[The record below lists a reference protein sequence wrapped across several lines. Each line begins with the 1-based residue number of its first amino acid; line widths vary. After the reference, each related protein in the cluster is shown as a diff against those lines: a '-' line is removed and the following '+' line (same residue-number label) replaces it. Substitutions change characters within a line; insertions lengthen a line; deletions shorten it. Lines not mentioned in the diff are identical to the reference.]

1 MPVKHKHSRKRDAI
15 LERIRSTNAHPSAEW
30 VYSGLKADF
39 PDLSLGTVYRN
50 IAMLKAGGLL
60 RSVGAVSGEERFD
73 GDVSDHTHFVCEF
86 CGAVIDIDEGGAAP
100 GTCAEVGKKYGL
112 TVTRRQL
119 TFYGRCSRCPETVSD
134 IEV

>member
-15 LERIRSTNAHPSAEW
+15 LELIRAADTHPSADW

-50 IAMLKAGGLL
+50 IAMLKANGLL
-60 RSVGAVSGEERFD
+60 QSVGTVSGEERFD
-73 GDVSDHTHFVCEF
+73 GDVSEHTHFVCEK
-86 CGAVIDIDEGGAAP
+86 CGAVIDIDEGGGPHSACLEI
-100 GTCAEVGKKYGL
+100 GEKYGL

-119 TFYGRCSRCPETVSD
+119 TFYGSCPRCAEPALN
-134 IEV
+134 IEA

>member
-1 MPVKHKHSRKRDAI
+1 
-15 LERIRSTNAHPSAEW
+15 EW

-60 RSVGAVSGEERFD
+60 RSVGTVSGEERFD
-73 GDVSDHTHFVCEF
+73 GDVSDHTHFVCES

-100 GTCAEVGKKYGL
+100 NTCAEVGKKYGL

-119 TFYGRCSRCPETVSD
+119 TFCGRCPRCPETVSD